1 MGESLLDEF
10 SAAIIGSGAVAVWLL
25 QLACAESA
33 NFDRARRL
41 SVIGHLWLG
50 LAVSLLL
57 YRWIDAVTSLP
68 SDSRPNLWSSG
79 ALTVMCGIGLVAAV
93 KAVIG
98 GAHTHRVWHVAIAAA
113 CGTVAL
119 SIAAAW
125 DWALL
130 ILGLLTS
137 GLALAMW
144 ISKRTAS
151 AAISDAETVEQPRE
165 PVLAFVVS
173 TALLLLLLGTWQH
186 VVENETQRKTRSPRY
201 SAWPRS
207 TALRDAWERTDWTAK
222 QGAVDSSVR
231 VSQAASHEQ
240 RVALGLGVLLLVVAT
255 SAWHQSHP
263 KFAEAETDH
272 AS

>member
-1 MGESLLDEF
+1 MGEPLFDEI
-10 SAAIIGSGAVAVWLL
+10 SAAIVGSGAVAILL
-25 QLACAESA
+25 LRLACVETT
-33 NFDRARRL
+33 NVDHARRL
-41 SVIGHLWLG
+41 SIIGHLWLS

-68 SDSRPNLWSSG
+68 SDSRPNLWKSG

-98 GAHTHRVWHVAIAAA
+98 GAHTHRIWHFAIAAT
-113 CGTVAL
+113 CGAVAL
-119 SIAAAW
+119 IIAAAW

-130 ILGLLTS
+130 MLALLTT

-144 ISKRTAS
+144 ISKRAAS
-151 AAISDAETVEQPRE
+151 AAVPDDEAVDQPRE
-165 PVLAFVVS
+165 PVLVFCVS
-173 TALLLLLLGTWQH
+173 AALLLLLLGTWQH

-201 SAWPRS
+201 SAWPRP

-222 QGAVDSSVR
+222 QGAADSSVR
-231 VSQAASHEQ
+231 VSQAASREQ
-240 RVALGLGVLLLVVAT
+240 RIALGLGVLLLVVAT
-255 SAWHQSHP
+255 SAWHKSHP